1 MKYLFKEDNIDKK
14 LKDIVNIYIKLI
26 QKNNNKSQKILLLVP
41 NSMTRL
47 KYNKLIN
54 LEYSEELKITT
65 YISFIKKELTKF
77 WPLINEKCIEI
88 KNKKLSSI
96 FISNSLAQYII
107 NDKVNKKRNL
117 EGYFQDITS
126 TNRNIANSISN
137 NINKASQALL
147 DFSTIGEKIYLSKKN
162 RDSIDRFSY
171 SQMNEIIDYYV
182 DTLLSNSMID
192 DSIAI
197 YLYNNY
203 LLKDELYL
211 NHLKNNIEYLIV
223 DSLESS
229 TVAEVDF
236 IDLVSD
242 FAKESY
248 IYFNKTRDY
257 YLFNNIDMDY
267 IVEKIVSKLED
278 NTTQKNIGIEDIY
291 LLPTKVNLNETS
303 QLYNEM
309 IEEACNKV
317 IDLIKNGASPKDIA
331 IISPI
336 NNNLLDIQ
344 IKNILDNH
352 NISSFNT
359 KKDKKIIDYPYA
371 NALVVATCIFYDYTE
386 FIKEEEYIS
395 FIEIIFNVNRI
406 KALKIFRAKEE
417 NEDYRNLMEYI
428 ISKRKQDIKIEEFL
442 IRFYIDK
449 MLNLK
454 YGKDN
459 VKICKQIIQDSDTFT
474 KNIALLGLDT
484 NKDKEK
490 IYIEA
495 LKTTINDYYSV
506 VDIDELTSSDNVL
519 ITTPY
524 SYISY
529 GMTRPIQIW
538 VDIGSNAWNM
548 KIEKDISNLIVLRK
562 TFEEK
567 KVFTD
572 TMEESYKKY
581 YLYNMIYNLV
591 NNAKEVYAFK
601 SEYTVNGYIQESIL
615 YSLLLKLLNR
625 GGDSNE

>member
-1 MKYLFKEDNIDKK
+1 
-14 LKDIVNIYIKLI
+14 
-26 QKNNNKSQKILLLVP
+26 
-41 NSMTRL
+41 
-47 KYNKLIN
+47 
-54 LEYSEELKITT
+54 
-65 YISFIKKELTKF
+65 
-77 WPLINEKCIEI
+77 
-88 KNKKLSSI
+88 
-96 FISNSLAQYII
+96 
-107 NDKVNKKRNL
+107 
-117 EGYFQDITS
+117 
-126 TNRNIANSISN
+126 
-137 NINKASQALL
+137 
-147 DFSTIGEKIYLSKKN
+147 
-162 RDSIDRFSY
+162 
-171 SQMNEIIDYYV
+171 MNEVIDYYV

-197 YLYNNY
+197 YLYNSY
-203 LLKDELYL
+203 LLKDEVYIS
-211 NHLKNNIEYLIV
+211 HLKNNVEYLIV

-229 TVAEVDF
+229 TTAEVDF
-236 IDLVSD
+236 IDLVSN
-242 FAKESY
+242 FTKESY

-257 YLFNNIDMDY
+257 SLFNNIDMDY
-267 IVEKIVSKLED
+267 IVEKIVNKLEN
-278 NTTQKNIGIEDIY
+278 NTKEKNIGIEEIY

-309 IEEACNKV
+309 IDEACNKV
-317 IDLIKNGASPKDIA
+317 IDLIKNSTSPNDIA

-336 NNNLLDIQ
+336 NNSLLDVQ

-359 KKDKKIIDYPYA
+359 KKDKKIVDYPYA

-386 FIKEEEYIS
+386 LIKEEEYIS
-395 FIEIIFNVNRI
+395 FIQIIFNINRVN
-406 KALKIFRAKEE
+406 ALKIFRNKEN
-417 NEDYRNLMEYI
+417 NEDYINLIQYI
-428 ISKRKQDIKIEEFL
+428 TSKRKQDIKIEEFL

-506 VDIDELTSSDNVL
+506 VDIDELTSYDNVL

-529 GMTRPIQIW
+529 GITRPIQIW
-538 VDIGSNAWNM
+538 IDIGSNAWNM

-562 TFEEK
+562 TFEDK
-567 KVFTD
+567 KIFTD

-581 YLYNMIYNLV
+581 YLYNMIYNLMTSV
-591 NNAKEVYAFK
+591 KEVYAFK

>member
-77 WPLINEKCIEI
+77 WPLINEKCIDI
-88 KNKKLSSI
+88 KNKKLSPI

-484 NKDKEK
+484 NKEKEK

>member
-88 KNKKLSSI
+88 KNKKLSPI

-484 NKDKEK
+484 NKEKEK

>member
-88 KNKKLSSI
+88 KNKKLSPI

-291 LLPTKVNLNETS
+291 LLPTNVNLNETS

-484 NKDKEK
+484 NKEKEK

-562 TFEEK
+562 TFEDK
-567 KVFTD
+567 KIFTD

-581 YLYNMIYNLV
+581 YLYNMIYNLMS
-591 NNAKEVYAFK
+591 NAKEVHSFK
-601 SEYTVNGYIQESIL
+601 SEYTVNRYIQESIL

>member
-88 KNKKLSSI
+88 KNKKLSPI

-242 FAKESY
+242 FAKESH

-484 NKDKEK
+484 NKEKEK

-495 LKTTINDYYSV
+495 LKTTINDYYSA

>member
-88 KNKKLSSI
+88 KNKKLSPI

-278 NTTQKNIGIEDIY
+278 NTTQKNIGIEDSY
-291 LLPTKVNLNETS
+291 LLPTKIKLNETS

-309 IEEACNKV
+309 IEEACNKE
-317 IDLIKNGASPKDIA
+317 IDLITNGASPKDIA

-371 NALVVATCIFYDYTE
+371 NALVVATCIFYDYIE

-474 KNIALLGLDT
+474 
-484 NKDKEK
+484 
-490 IYIEA
+490 
-495 LKTTINDYYSV
+495 
-506 VDIDELTSSDNVL
+506 
-519 ITTPY
+519 
-524 SYISY
+524 
-529 GMTRPIQIW
+529 
-538 VDIGSNAWNM
+538 
-548 KIEKDISNLIVLRK
+548 
-562 TFEEK
+562 
-567 KVFTD
+567 
-572 TMEESYKKY
+572 
-581 YLYNMIYNLV
+581 
-591 NNAKEVYAFK
+591 
-601 SEYTVNGYIQESIL
+601 
-615 YSLLLKLLNR
+615 
-625 GGDSNE
+625 

>member
-88 KNKKLSSI
+88 KNKKLSPI

-484 NKDKEK
+484 NKEKEK

-581 YLYNMIYNLV
+581 YLYNMIYNLM
-591 NNAKEVYAFK
+591 NNAKEVHSFK

>member
-88 KNKKLSSI
+88 KNKKLSPI

-484 NKDKEK
+484 NKEKEK

-581 YLYNMIYNLV
+581 YLYNMIYNLMS
-591 NNAKEVYAFK
+591 NAKEVYAFK